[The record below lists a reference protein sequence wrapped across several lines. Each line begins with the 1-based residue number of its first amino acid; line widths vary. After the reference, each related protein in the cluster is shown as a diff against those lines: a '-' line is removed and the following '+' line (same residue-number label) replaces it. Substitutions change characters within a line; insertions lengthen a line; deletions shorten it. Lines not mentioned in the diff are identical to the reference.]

1 MLGASGWGGAGF
13 AFRDWF
19 VSGGFRDWFER
30 SAASAA
36 PRGVGIDDAES
47 GVGEVV
53 DVVERAA
60 GQVGCGLGI
69 EENLSARVS
78 DDAIPGF
85 RGLDFHD
92 VLEAGAA
99 AAGDTQPE
107 SGSFFRMLSEDLAQ
121 LGHGGGSQ
129 ADHDGT
135 EEVGLDGKWSGGQG
149 PFLSFLTEIKRF
161 SCLAMQKIKVMSEV
175 LASQVAA
182 GEVVE
187 RPASV
192 VRELVENSIDAGA
205 GRIDVLVR
213 RGGTALIRVV
223 DDGMGMGRDDALL
236 CVERH
241 ATSKIR
247 TSGDLAA
254 IRTMG
259 FRGEALP
266 SIASVARFV
275 LKTREREALH
285 GTEVVV
291 DGGQLVAVSDAGEAP
306 GTQVEVRSLFY
317 NVPARRKFLRAEAT
331 EFSHIEQQVRVH
343 ALAYPELAFSL
354 THDERLVFQLPGGS
368 GLLERIRGLA
378 GVEVAE
384 RLREIPETT
393 EAGITVQGFL
403 GEPGTSR
410 SNRSLCYCF
419 LNRRPVES
427 AVFTMALRGA
437 YGEALPRG
445 QWPVAF
451 LFIGI
456 DPGEVDV
463 NVHPAKREVRFR
475 SSQAVQAALTSVC
488 AAALQGRRAVPVPEP
503 VPVVVPVARWVVP
516 PEQRTLI
523 PEPEQRALRHDWSDF
538 PAAAVAAAAVAAG
551 GGEGA
556 PVEPAKAV
564 AAVRKPAEVPFRMLS
579 RLGEVYWLMEGEE
592 GLVVLDCRA
601 ARERILYE
609 EARARRSGE
618 PLAGQ
623 ILLSPIT
630 LQLAPREFDL
640 LRPHLPALRRMGVG
654 ASEFGANT
662 VMVDSLP
669 PFWEADGSTA
679 ERISGLLADLREAGE
694 PLTLRRLDDDAVAAA
709 VARQAAK
716 IPVPSDAAEARALV
730 SSLLSC
736 EMPYCCPDGNPT
748 LIQISFQELARK
760 FGRR

>member
-1 MLGASGWGGAGF
+1 MDGECSGEQGA
-13 AFRDWF
+13 
-19 VSGGFRDWFER
+19 
-30 SAASAA
+30 
-36 PRGVGIDDAES
+36 
-47 GVGEVV
+47 
-53 DVVERAA
+53 
-60 GQVGCGLGI
+60 
-69 EENLSARVS
+69 
-78 DDAIPGF
+78 
-85 RGLDFHD
+85 
-92 VLEAGAA
+92 
-99 AAGDTQPE
+99 
-107 SGSFFRMLSEDLAQ
+107 
-121 LGHGGGSQ
+121 
-129 ADHDGT
+129 
-135 EEVGLDGKWSGGQG
+135 
-149 PFLSFLTEIKRF
+149 FLSFLTEIKRF
-161 SCLAMQKIKVMSEV
+161 SCLVMQKIKVMPEV

-213 RGGTALIRVV
+213 RGGMALIRVV
-223 DDGMGMGRDDALL
+223 DDGAGMGRDDALL

-266 SIASVARFV
+266 SIASVSRFV
-275 LKTREREALH
+275 LRTRERESLH
-285 GTEVVV
+285 GTEVLV
-291 DGGQLVAVSDAGEAP
+291 DGGQMVAVTDAGEAP

-317 NVPARRKFLRAEAT
+317 NVPARRKFLKAEST

-354 THDERLVFQLPGGS
+354 THDERLVFQLPGS
-368 GLLERIRGLA
+368 SALLERIRGLA

-384 RLREIPETT
+384 RLREIPETR
-393 EAGITVQGFL
+393 EGGITVRGFL

-451 LFIGI
+451 LFIEI

-475 SSQAVQAALTSVC
+475 HGQMVQAALTSVC
-488 AAALQGRRAVPVPEP
+488 AAVLQGRRPQPWAEP
-503 VPVVVPVARWVVP
+503 APVVVPEARWVVP
-516 PEQRTLI
+516 PSQPALI
-523 PEPEQRALRHDWSDF
+523 PEPEQRALRHDWSEI
-538 PAAAVAAAAVAAG
+538 PATAAALETS
-551 GGEGA
+551 GGEKGA
-556 PVEPAKAV
+556 VERREPREVARVPVA
-564 AAVRKPAEVPFRMLS
+564 VPFRMLE

-609 EARARRSGE
+609 EARARRAGE
-618 PLAGQ
+618 PVAGQ
-623 ILLSPIT
+623 ALLSPIT

-654 ASEFGANT
+654 AAEFGANT

-679 ERISGLLADLREAGE
+679 ELISALLADIQEAGE
-694 PLTLRRLDDDAVAAA
+694 RFSVRRLDDDAVAAA

-716 IPVPSDAAEARALV
+716 VPVPSDPLAARALT
-730 SSLLSC
+730 SALLSC